1 MIINRN
7 LLNISLLVLL
17 SSTSLV
23 LAAGNGGGSGSV
35 GPNGEIVGGRGGGA
49 DVYGGSGGSTVGHPA
64 PAVPTDG
71 SGGRGSTSALPQ
83 FPAGGGG
90 RGGKPTI
97 INNETDELPGP
108 LDFSANGNPGAQGE
122 SAAGGGG
129 AVSVIINASTYTLTR
144 PIRGGLGGYG
154 AKNDPI
160 EGNAGL
166 VGSGGGGVGVVFN
179 GDVLNIPEHSG
190 VEGGLGGTTV
200 NGGSLDRSPL
210 VSAGGG
216 GLGLLI
222 NKGTVNNAG
231 HILGGAAGSTFDGSL
246 GAQAGAGVYMRSG
259 TVLNNS
265 GRISV
270 AFNSAN
276 FSTQPAVIMAGDG
289 IVFNNK
295 ENGKVY
301 TGFNATTKY
310 DPFIVV
316 EGNSNIIVHEGIISG
331 GPFLEGF
338 GELTD
343 EANTPMVS
351 FDGDNNTL
359 ELRGGNKITGLVS
372 ATGGKNHLVFGGA
385 KDDSFDISK
394 LGIEGATQ
402 QYTGFS
408 DYKKTGSSHWT
419 LLGAQGDSAPWK
431 LEEGVLSV
439 MGSIAG
445 TMHAVN
451 GRLEGAGS
459 VGSLTHE
466 AGSTVAPGQKGIGV
480 LTVNGDYI
488 GNAGNVEI
496 SAVLGGDDSQASRLI
511 VKGNS
516 SGSANVHV
524 INRDGLGAHTVEG
537 INIIEVGGQSDA
549 TFTLEGN
556 AVTKDGQSSIVVGA
570 YSYTLHKNGLA
581 DPNDGNWYLRSS
593 LGQPDNPVNPVNP
606 DNPVNPVNPVNPH
619 VSPNPPRYNP
629 GAPVYEGYLH
639 SMQALNRL
647 PTLQQRVGERYWK
660 GASNPIIEQ
669 GADAIV
675 GEPFIPEAQSGPLID
690 NGGIWGR
697 VEGSYEHFEARVSTS
712 GMAQNVNSLILQA
725 GLDGQ
730 FYEGET
736 GKLIGGFTAQYG
748 TARSS
753 VISDHGDGK
762 IDTQGWGLGTTLT
775 WYADNGF
782 YLDGQA
788 QLMRYDSNLY
798 STTTSR
804 SLLEDSKG
812 FGYSASLEAGKRIY
826 VDSHWSLTPQMQF
839 IWSSVDFDSFN
850 DAWGAS
856 VSKGNGNSLRG
867 RLGIS
872 ANYSNGWYASNGM
885 VSRSDIY
892 TIVNLYQEFMK
903 APKVA
908 VAGLN
913 FEHNNEKTWGGIGA
927 GGTYMWADNK
937 YALYG
942 EGSVN
947 TSLKNFAKSYNV
959 KGTLG
964 FKIKW

>member
-1 MIINRN
+1 MIINCR
-7 LLNISLLVLL
+7 LLNFSLLMLL

-23 LAAGNGGGSGSV
+23 LAAGNGSGSGGV

-64 PAVPTDG
+64 PAVPSDG
-71 SGGRGSTSALPQ
+71 SGGRGATTALPQ
-83 FPAGGGG
+83 FSNSGGP
-90 RGGKPTI
+90 GGKPTI

-108 LDFSANGNPGAQGE
+108 LDFSMFGSPGAQGE
-122 SAAGGGG
+122 SGAGGGG
-129 AVSVIINASTYTLTR
+129 AVAAIINASNYTITR
-144 PIRGGLGGYG
+144 RVLGGIGGYG
-154 AKNDPI
+154 SNNDAI
-160 EGNAGL
+160 DGDAGF
-166 VGSGGGGVGVVFN
+166 VGSGGGGVAVVFN
-179 GDVLNIPEHSG
+179 GDVLNILEE
-190 VEGGLGGTTV
+190 VEILGGM
-200 NGGSLDRSPL
+200 GGSIANLEKYEQSPF
-210 VSAGGG
+210 VYAGGG
-216 GLGLLI
+216 GLGLLV
-222 NKGTVNNAG
+222 NSGTVNNAG
-231 HILGGAAGSTFDGSL
+231 SIRGGYGAQIIERGTGS
-246 GAQAGAGVYMRSG
+246 QAGAGVYMRSG
-259 TVLNNS
+259 TVLNND
-265 GRISV
+265 GKIMVSV
-270 AFNSAN
+270 NSSD
-276 FSTQPAVIMAGDG
+276 FDTQPAVMMIGDG
-289 IVFNNK
+289 IVFNNNK
-295 ENGKVY
+295 KGGVY
-301 TGFNATTKY
+301 TGLNNTTKY

-316 EGNSNIIVHEGIISG
+316 EGNSNTFVHEGKISVG
-331 GPFLEGF
+331 VPTDALV
-338 GELTD
+338 ELPD

-351 FDGDNNTL
+351 FNGDDNTL
-359 ELRGGNKITGLVS
+359 ELRGGNILTGLVS
-372 ATGGKNHLVFGGA
+372 STGGKNHLVFGGA
-385 KDDSFDISK
+385 TDDSFDISK

-419 LLGAQGDSAPWK
+419 LNGTQGDSAPWK
-431 LEEGVLSV
+431 LEEGTLSV
-439 MGSIAG
+439 MGNIAG

-451 GRLEGAGS
+451 GRLEGTGS
-459 VGSLTHE
+459 IGSLTQE
-466 AGSTVAPGQKGIGV
+466 AGNTVAPGQKGIGI

-488 GNAGNVEI
+488 ANAGNIEI
-496 SAVLGGDDSQASRLI
+496 SAVLGGDDSQTSRLV

-524 INRDGLGAHTVEG
+524 INRDGLGARTVEG
-537 INIIEVGGQSDA
+537 IKIIEVAGQSDA
-549 TFTLEGN
+549 TFALQGN
-556 AVTKDGQSSIVVGA
+556 AVTKDGQSSVVVGA
-570 YSYTLHKNGLA
+570 YSYTLHKNGFV

-593 LGQPDNPVNPVNP
+593 LGQPDT
-606 DNPVNPVNPVNPH
+606 PVNPVNPH
-619 VSPNPPRYNP
+619 VDPAPPRYNP

-639 SMQALNRL
+639 SIQTLNRL
-647 PTLQQRVGERYWK
+647 PTLQQRVGERYWR

-675 GEPFIPEAQSGPLID
+675 GEPFVPEAQSGPLID

-697 VEGSYEHFEARVSTS
+697 IEGTYEHFEGSVSTS

-730 FYEGET
+730 FYEDET

-748 TARSS
+748 TARGS

-762 IDTQGWGLGTTLT
+762 VDTQGWGLGTTLT

-798 STTTSR
+798 SVTTNK
-804 SLLEDSKG
+804 SLVEDNKA
-812 FGYSASLEAGKRIY
+812 FGYSAGLEAGKRIY
-826 VDSHWSLTPQMQF
+826 VDSHWSITPQMQF
-839 IWSSVDFDSFN
+839 VWSSVDFDPFN

-856 VSKGNGNSLRG
+856 VSKRNGNSLRG
-867 RLGIS
+867 RLGLS
-872 ANYSNGWYASNGM
+872 ANYGNGWYASNGM

-903 APKVA
+903 APKVT

-913 FEHNNEKTWGGIGA
+913 FEHDNEKTWGGIGA

-964 FKIKW
+964 FRIKW

>member
-1 MIINRN
+1 MIINCK
-7 LLNISLLVLL
+7 LLNLSLLILL

-23 LAAGNGGGSGSV
+23 LAAGNGSGSGGV
-35 GPNGEIVGGRGGGA
+35 GPNGEIVGGRGGGI
-49 DVYGGSGGSTVGHPA
+49 DVYGGSGGSTVGHQA
-64 PAVPTDG
+64 PAVPADG
-71 SGGRGSTSALPQ
+71 SGGRGATTALPQ
-83 FPAGGGG
+83 FSNSGGP
-90 RGGKPTI
+90 GGKPVI
-97 INNETDELPGP
+97 INNETDELPGD
-108 LDFSANGNPGAQGE
+108 LDFSMDGSPGAQGE
-122 SAAGGGG
+122 SGAGGGG
-129 AVSVIINASTYTLTR
+129 AVGAIINASTYTITR
-144 PIRGGLGGYG
+144 RVWGGIGGHG
-154 AKNDPI
+154 SNNDAI
-160 EGNAGL
+160 DGDAGL

-179 GDVLNIPEHSG
+179 GDVLNILFPAQ
-190 VEGGLGGTTV
+190 VMGGP
-200 NGGSLDRSPL
+200 GGSNANLPEYEQSPF
-210 VSAGGG
+210 VYGGGG

-222 NKGTVNNAG
+222 NRGTVNNAG
-231 HILGGAAGSTFDGSL
+231 FIQGGYGAQVIDHGVGS
-246 GAQAGAGVYMRSG
+246 QAGAGVYMRSG
-259 TVLNNS
+259 TVLNND

-270 AFNSAN
+270 AFNSAI

-289 IVFNNK
+289 IVFNNNK
-295 ENGKVY
+295 KGVVY
-301 TGFNATTKY
+301 TGFNTTTKY

-316 EGNSNIIVHEGIISG
+316 EGNSNTIVHEGKIAG
-331 GPFLEGF
+331 GTPIEGF

-351 FDGDNNTL
+351 FNGDDNTL
-359 ELRGGNKITGLVS
+359 ELRGGNILTGLVS
-372 ATGGKNHLVFGGA
+372 STGGKNHLVFGGA
-385 KDDSFDISK
+385 TDDSFDISK

-419 LLGAQGDSAPWK
+419 LNGVQGDSAPWK

-451 GRLEGAGS
+451 GRLEGIGS

-496 SAVLGGDDSQASRLI
+496 SAVLGGDDSQTSRLV

-549 TFTLEGN
+549 TFALQGN

-606 DNPVNPVNPVNPH
+606 VDPVDPH
-619 VSPNPPRYNP
+619 VSPTPPRYNP
-629 GAPVYEGYLH
+629 GAPIYEGYLH

-647 PTLQQRVGERYWK
+647 PTLQQRVGERYWR

-669 GADAIV
+669 GADAVIR
-675 GEPFIPEAQSGPLID
+675 EPFVPEAQSAPLVD

-697 VEGSYEHFEARVSTS
+697 IEGNYEHFEARVSTS

-730 FYEGET
+730 FYESET

-826 VDSHWSLTPQMQF
+826 IDSHWSLTPQMQF

-850 DAWGAS
+850 DAWGSS